1 VPSTDNV
8 DRRLEL
14 LTAGAVDVI
23 SPVELRKKLERGTP
37 LRVKLGI
44 DPTASDIHLGFAV
57 VLRRLRL
64 FQDLGHVA
72 VLIIGDFTAMV
83 GDPSGKS
90 ATRPQ
95 LAKEEVDA
103 HALTYIEQAGRILD
117 RSPDRL
123 EIRRNSEWL
132 AQMDM
137 VDVLRMTSQVTVAR
151 MLERDDFAKRY
162 QSGVAISLM
171 EFLYPLLQATDSV
184 EVRADVEL
192 GGTDQLFNLIQGR
205 HLQEHAGQ
213 EPQIVLTTPL
223 LVGLD
228 GEQKMSKSLGN
239 YVGIDEAPSEQF
251 GKLMSISDE
260 SMPAYFQYATAWTPE
275 RVDEVTKQL
284 SDRELHPN
292 AAKRLLA
299 RTVVDLYHGDGAG
312 SAAEAE
318 FDRVF
323 KDHSAPDAV
332 PDKDLTTTGPQ
343 LLSRW
348 LHEAG
353 LATSNRE
360 AKRAIADGSVRIEG
374 EAMAADREWAPAEL
388 DGKVIQ
394 VGKRK
399 WARLHSNR

>member
-1 VPSTDNV
+1 MDV
-8 DRRLEL
+8 DRQLEL

-23 SPVELRKKLERGTP
+23 SRGDLAKKLGRGTP

-90 ATRPQ
+90 ATRPRLSQ
-95 LAKEEVDA
+95 EEVDA
-103 HALTYIEQAGRILD
+103 HAQTYIEQAGRILD
-117 RSPDRL
+117 MAPDRL

-132 AQMDM
+132 GAMDM
-137 VDVLRMTSQVTVAR
+137 NDVLRLTSQVTVAR
-151 MLERDDFAKRY
+151 MLERDDFSNRY

-184 EVRADVEL
+184 EIRADVEL

-205 HLQEHAGQ
+205 HLQENAGQ

-228 GEQKMSKSLGN
+228 GGPKMSKSLGN
-239 YVGIDEAPSEQF
+239 YVGIAEPPSEQF
-251 GKLMSISDE
+251 GKLMSISDAQ
-260 SMPAYFQYATAWTPE
+260 MPAYFQYATAWPPE
-275 RVDEVTKQL
+275 RVEEVTKQL
-284 SDRELHPN
+284 SSGELHPN
-292 AAKRLLA
+292 QAKRLLA
-299 RTVVDLYHGDGAG
+299 RTVVDLYHGEGAG
-312 SAAEAE
+312 AAAEAE

-323 KDHSAPDAV
+323 KEHAAPDDV
-332 PDKDLTTTGPQ
+332 PDVPVAANGPRP
-343 LLSRW
+343 LSKW
-348 LHEAG
+348 LVAAQ

-360 AKRAIADGSVRIEG
+360 AVRAINDGSVKIDG
-374 EAMAADREWAPAEL
+374 EAVKENREMSPAEV

-394 VGKRK
+394 LGRRK
-399 WARLHSNR
+399 WARIRLPR